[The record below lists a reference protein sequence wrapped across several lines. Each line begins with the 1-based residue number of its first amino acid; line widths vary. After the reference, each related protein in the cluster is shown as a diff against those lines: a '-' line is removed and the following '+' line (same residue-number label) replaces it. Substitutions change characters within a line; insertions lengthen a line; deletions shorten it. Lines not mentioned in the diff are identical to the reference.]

1 MRRREFIGFF
11 GVAAVWARL
20 WPLAAHAQQPQKPR
34 RLAFVHSGL
43 PVDRLTESAGPFWVR
58 RFYETLRGLGDI
70 EGSNLIV
77 ERFSAEGRADRFE
90 AIATEVVGRKPDV
103 IVSNLNALI
112 HVLMTATSTIPIV
125 GLTADPVAAGLVTN
139 LARPGGNL
147 TGVSIDAGIEMQSKR
162 LEILKEAMPWATR
175 IGHLVSGAVNDGIA
189 RSMDDASKRLGV
201 TVIGISLTDVDD
213 AQLQHAFA
221 EMAQQKLDAVL
232 VGDGG
237 SLFAQ
242 RATIVTLAEKH
253 RLPTIYPYRD
263 YVEQGGLMAFA
274 PELGE
279 LAERMAGD
287 VHQILNGT
295 KPGDIPFYLPSKF
308 QLMIN
313 LKTAGAIGLAIPATL
328 AARADEVIE

>member
-1 MRRREFIGFF
+1 MRRREFIGLV
-11 GVAAVWARL
+11 GGAAASVAF
-20 WPLAAHAQQPQKPR
+20 WPLAAHAQKPR
-34 RLAFVHSGL
+34 RIAFVHSGI
-43 PVDRLTESAGPFWVR
+43 PADRLTESAGPFWVR
-58 RFYETLRGLGDI
+58 RFFETLRGLGNI

-90 AIATEVVGRKPDV
+90 AIAADVVGAKPDV
-103 IVSNLNALI
+103 IVANLNGLVHA
-112 HVLMTATSTIPIV
+112 LMTATSVIPIV

-147 TGVSIDAGIEMQSKR
+147 TGVSIKAGIEIQSKR
-162 LEILKEAMPWATR
+162 LEILKQAIPSATR
-175 IGHLVSGAVNDGIA
+175 IGHLLSGTMDDGTA
-189 RSMDDASKRLGV
+189 KSMDEAGQRLGV
-201 TVIGISLTDVDD
+201 AVIGIPFTVVSD
-213 AQLQHAFA
+213 AQLQRAFA
-221 EMAQQKLDAVL
+221 EMAQQKLDAAV

-242 RATIVTLAEKH
+242 RATIVALAEKY

-279 LAERMAGD
+279 LAERMATD
-287 VHQILNGT
+287 VHQILNGAR
-295 KPGDIPFYLPSKF
+295 PGDIPFYLPSKF

-313 LKTAGAIGLAIPATL
+313 LKTAGAIGREIPATL
-328 AARADEVIE
+328 VARADEVIE